1 MQCGAGD
8 DYFVNEEQAMEI
20 PTGLGCDES
29 ANGKLASELT
39 FWVRDNLPEWRDND
53 PYYALWKKA
62 KELLDRTKA

>member
-1 MQCGAGD
+1 
-8 DYFVNEEQAMEI
+8 MEI